1 MPRRRRPA
9 RRPSRR
15 PSPAATTR
23 AVARW
28 GLAGLLVFAGLSHLF
43 WARRGFRIAVPD
55 WVAADR
61 AGKDAVVLTSGVA
74 EILLGTAAVVAAPR
88 ERRRVGAAIAA
99 FFVAVLP
106 GNVHH
111 WRTGRSVPL
120 MRTDRARFLRLFLQ
134 PVLVAWALWST
145 APGRAVGPGS
155 RHPLALG

>member
-1 MPRRRRPA
+1 MPRRRRPD
-9 RRPSRR
+9 RRPAPR
-15 PSPAATTR
+15 PGIRSI
-23 AVARW
+23 ARW
-28 GLAGLLVFAGLSHLF
+28 LLAGLLVFAGVSHLS

-55 WVAADR
+55 WVAPDR
-61 AGKDAVVLTSGVA
+61 DGKDAVVVTSGVA

-99 FFVAVLP
+99 FLVAVFP

-111 WRTGRSVPL
+111 WRSGRSVPL

-145 APGRAVGPGS
+145 ADQPAAR
-155 RHPLALG
+155 R